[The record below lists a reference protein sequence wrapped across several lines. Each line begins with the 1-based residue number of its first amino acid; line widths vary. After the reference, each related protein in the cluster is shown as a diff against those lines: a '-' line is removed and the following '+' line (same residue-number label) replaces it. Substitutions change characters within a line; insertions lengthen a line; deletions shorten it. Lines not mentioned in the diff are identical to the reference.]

1 MKTVEPRPL
10 SENDRMQWGAVKKMS
25 CTKPPGTVFRA
36 WRDCG
41 TGLCPM
47 KSLHTPIPRH
57 HCICAIDMK
66 MDSLNPQDNNS
77 PLEGSTDVRFRHI
90 DHCKRFYPLGGSAAS
105 RLDHMQQTVM
115 VDNSP
120 VVRLAIFIEQQLIG
134 SKI

>member
-1 MKTVEPRPL
+1 
-10 SENDRMQWGAVKKMS
+10 
-25 CTKPPGTVFRA
+25 
-36 WRDCG
+36 
-41 TGLCPM
+41 M

-57 HCICAIDMK
+57 HCICAIDLK

-90 DHCKRFYPLGGSAAS
+90 DHCKRFHPLGGSAAS